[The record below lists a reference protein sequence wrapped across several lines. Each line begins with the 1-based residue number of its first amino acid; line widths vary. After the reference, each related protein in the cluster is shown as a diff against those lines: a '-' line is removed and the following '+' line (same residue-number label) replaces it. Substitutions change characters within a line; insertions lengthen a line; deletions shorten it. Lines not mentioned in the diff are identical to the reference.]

1 MEQLKKGIIV
11 NHVSIKNRLVLP
23 PMATS
28 KSKDGFVNDD
38 ILSYYDD
45 KSKGGYI
52 GLIITEHSYV
62 NKQGMA
68 HSGQLS
74 ISREDDIRV

>member
-1 MEQLKKGIIV
+1 MNLLKQELTV
-11 NHVSIKNRLVLP
+11 NQVKIKNRLVLP

-28 KSKDGFVNDD
+28 KATDGVVSDS
-38 ILSYYDD
+38 ILSYYDET
-45 KSKGGYI
+45 SKGGYI

-68 HSGQLS
+68 HSRQMS
-74 ISREDDIRV
+74 ISRDNDI